1 MVSCLAQMLGKI
13 LLALMLVQSAGNQPR
28 GLIRGQIIVPLAHAS
43 DRILVVLQK
52 SDGPLIGRN
61 FSDPQGHYEF
71 PALVPGNY
79 ILIVNVE
86 GFEDVRQE
94 VSVGGGVYA
103 IQTVNIPL
111 REKIALITV
120 NRGGHPDDEI
130 VDLNELGRKYPRKA
144 IQDYEKSLDEIR
156 KGNTAKAVEL
166 LAGVLKLAPD
176 LYNAHNTLGTLYQ
189 KTGRLQEAEDE
200 YRRARELNPKSTTP
214 LVNLGSLLIDEAV
227 TRAGDREAAGKILDD
242 ALDILEESLKMK
254 RSAPAYFFL
263 GTAYY
268 RSSFYEEAE
277 LNLKHALELDA
288 RMGAS
293 RLMLAN
299 VYIKQQ
305 KWQSALEHLDAYL
318 VENPKASDHSQIEET
333 RFQVARK
340 MKHE

>member
-13 LLALMLVQSAGNQPR
+13 LLALMLVQNAGNQSR
-28 GLIRGQIIVPLAHAS
+28 GLIRGQIIVPVAHAS

-61 FSDPQGHYEF
+61 FTDPLGHYEF
-71 PALVPGNY
+71 SSLLPGNY

-86 GFEDVRQE
+86 GYEDVRQE
-94 VSVGGGVYA
+94 VGVGGGVYG

-111 REKIALITV
+111 REKITLITV
-120 NRGGHPDDEI
+120 NNGVRPDDEVI
-130 VDLNELGRKYPRKA
+130 DLNQLGRTYPRKA
-144 IQDYEKSLDEIR
+144 VQDYEKSIDEIR
-156 KGNTAKAVEL
+156 KGNTGKAVEL
-166 LAGVLKLAPD
+166 LTGVLRVAPD
-176 LYNAHNTLGTLYQ
+176 FYNAHNTLGTLYQ
-189 KTGRLQEAEDE
+189 KTGRFPEAEDE
-200 YRRARELNPKSTTP
+200 YRRVRELNPKSATP
-214 LVNLGSLLIDEAV
+214 LVNLGSLFIDEAV
-227 TRAGDREAAGKILDD
+227 ARAGDREAAGKILDD

-254 RSAPAYFFL
+254 KSAAAYFFL

-333 RFQVARK
+333 RFRVAAK
-340 MKHE
+340 MK